1 MSTVCKLC
9 LNPKPLRESHI
20 IPRAIYRRR
29 KRSGKSQLVAVT
41 IDEST
46 PPDLS
51 NCDPKEPLF
60 CSSCENE
67 LLNDRYERYSDSFLT
82 GKFPIRKTSQAVI
95 LDNFKYDRFYL
106 YVISILWRASISSLE
121 QFQGIDLGD
130 DFNEKLRQC
139 IYSGN
144 IKLGV
149 SLKLDHFVRV
159 SMYRITDEQSIFDTK
174 SIKSLILNLNV
185 YRGET
190 EAEGMYYYF
199 MIEGFF
205 IVIRFSAEDGL
216 HAVRT
221 HREPAQVTGVFNS
234 LSVPFCDYREIPVL
248 EHSLSSLVW
257 KAQNHGKL

>member
-9 LNPKPLRESHI
+9 LKPKPLRDSHI

-29 KRSGKSQLVAVT
+29 KRFGKPQLVAVT

-67 LLNDRYERYSDSFLT
+67 LLNNRYERYSDSLLT
-82 GKFPIRKTSQAVI
+82 GKFPVRKNPQEII
-95 LDNFKYDRFYL
+95 LENFKYERFYL
-106 YVISILWRASISSLE
+106 YVISILWRASISSLD
-121 QFQGIDLGD
+121 QFQGINLGN
-130 DFNEKLRQC
+130 DFNEKLRKC
-139 IYSGN
+139 IFIGN

-149 SLKLDHFVRV
+149 SLKLDHFLRV
-159 SMYRITDEQSIFDTK
+159 SMYRVTDEQNMFDTRF
-174 SIKSLILNLNV
+174 IKSLILNPNV
-185 YRGET
+185 YRGKT
-190 EAEGMYYYF
+190 KKEGMCYYF

-205 IVIRFSAEDGL
+205 IVIRFSTKNDL

-234 LSVPFCDYREIPVL
+234 LSVPLCDFRNIPQL
-248 EHSLSSLVW
+248 EHSLTGLIL
-257 KAQNHGKL
+257 KAQNHGEL